1 MPPKP
6 GFRETKKV
14 PGAKKKPEKGYPSKD
29 DAKKKGEDDDKIMEE
44 MAAKAKIT
52 EAALKKAQA
61 AEAKGK
67 GNTCFSANDWAGAI
81 THFTEA
87 ILCDPTDHVFFSNRS
102 AAYLSSGSTSL
113 ALSDAKECVRLNASW
128 AKGYS
133 RLGAAFWKDENLV
146 EAARAYDQGLKLDP
160 SNAVLKQGREEVTK
174 AIEASPDREAVEEA
188 LSAAPKACVPSGTEA
203 IAKDTASSELAPGGV
218 APVIGID
225 LGTTFS
231 CVAVWQNGAPRVLE
245 DDEGRKTTPSCVA
258 FVADTGE
265 RLIGERAKSQAAK
278 NLKNTFF
285 DVKRILGQ
293 KMHDEAV
300 IKESKRLPF
309 TVVEGSSKEPLLEAE
324 IKGETRR
331 LAPEEI
337 SAMVLGE
344 MRRIAEARLGRNDIT
359 KAVVTV
365 PAYFNDAQR
374 KATMVA
380 GQIAG
385 LEVLRVINEP
395 TAAALAYGLDEKAGA
410 KSKAGSNVLIFDLGG
425 GTFDVS
431 ALRIED
437 GMFEVKAT
445 GGDTRLGGE
454 DFDAAVVDHLAAELL
469 RLHKI
474 DVGKDGKALARIR
487 SAGEKAKRVLSSNN
501 SAKVEISIDGEDY
514 ALDLTRA
521 TFESLNEAIF
531 TRTIEVVTRVLKD
544 AKLEPSD
551 IDDIVLVGGSTRIP
565 QVQDLLRKYFN
576 NKELCRSIN
585 PDEAVAYGAAVQ
597 AAILSGVR
605 HPSCTDLLLVD
616 VTALSLGIELEG
628 RQMSI
633 ILPRNTSVPCTKT
646 RQFTTDATEAFQDF
660 LKVKVFEGER
670 PSTDANHLL
679 GEFNVEG
686 IEKARAGVPEILVTF
701 ALDANATL
709 QVTAMDKKTKATA
722 QCVITGACKGL
733 GADEIKRMTE
743 EAAAFAKE
751 DEETRKKFELK
762 NELDNRAFSLSEKNR
777 DELLEWLDEK
787 SVAERTLEEYEE
799 KLKKFGKAM

>member
-1 MPPKP
+1 MPPKK
-6 GFRETKKV
+6 GFRETKKA
-14 PGAKKKPEKGYPSKD
+14 PAGAKKKPEKSGYPGKEE
-29 DAKKKGEDDDKIMEE
+29 ATKEDDTVLDQAM
-44 MAAKAKIT
+44 AKAKASDA
-52 EAALKKAQA
+52 EAGKAKA
-61 AEAKGK
+61 AEMKAKG
-67 GNTCFSANDWAGAI
+67 NAAFSAGNWLDAI
-81 THFTEA
+81 TSFSEA
-87 ILCDPTDHVFFSNRS
+87 IECDPTDHVFFSNRS
-102 AAYLSSGSTSL
+102 AAYLNSGSTTE
-113 ALSDAKECVRLNASW
+113 ALVDAKECVRLSPAW

-133 RLGAAFWKDENLV
+133 RLGAALWKDGNLA
-146 EAARAYDQGLKLDP
+146 EAATAYDQGLKLDP
-160 SNAVLKQGREEVTK
+160 ANAALKQGREEVTK
-174 AIEASPDREAVEEA
+174 AMEASG
-188 LSAAPKACVPSGTEA
+188 SSKAADPTPKPCVPSGTEV
-203 IAKDTASSELAPGGV
+203 SEAPVPEAPSDV

-231 CVAVWQNGAPRVLE
+231 CVAVWQDGAPRVLE
-245 DDEGRKTTPSCVA
+245 DDNGRKTVPSCVA
-258 FVADTGE
+258 FMPETGE
-265 RLIGERAKSQAAK
+265 RLIGERAKAQAAK

-293 KMHDEAV
+293 KMYDEAV

-309 TVVEGSSKEPLLEAE
+309 TVVEGKDKQPMLQAE
-324 IKGETRR
+324 IKGELREF
-331 LAPEEI
+331 APEEI

-385 LEVLRVINEP
+385 IEVLRVINEP
-395 TAAALAYGLDEKAGA
+395 TAAALAYGLDEKGGA
-410 KSKAGSNVLIFDLGG
+410 KDKGGCNVLIFDLGG

-454 DFDAAVVDHLAAELL
+454 DFDAAIVDHLAADLL
-469 RLHKI
+469 KLKKI
-474 DVGKDGKALARIR
+474 DATKDGKAMARIR
-487 SAGEKAKRVLSSNN
+487 VAAEKAKRDLSSNTTT
-501 SAKVEISIDGEDY
+501 KVEIIVDGEEY
-514 ALDLTRA
+514 VLDFTRA

-531 TRTIEVVTRVLKD
+531 ARTLDTVKRVLAD

-551 IDDIVLVGGSTRIP
+551 IDDVVLVGGSTRIP
-565 QVQDLLRKYFN
+565 QVQALLRKFFN

-605 HPSCTDLLLVD
+605 HPACTDLLLVD

-679 GEFNVEG
+679 GEFNVQG

-701 ALDANATL
+701 ALDANGTL
-709 QVTAMDKKTKATA
+709 LVTAMDKKTQATN

-733 GADEIKRMTE
+733 GADEIQRMVD

-751 DEETRKKFELK
+751 DEDMRKKFALK
-762 NELDNRAFSLSEKNR
+762 DKLDNRAFSLSDKNR

-787 SVAERTLEEYEE
+787 TVAERTLEEYEV
-799 KLKKFGKAM
+799 KLRAYGGDV

>member
-1 MPPKP
+1 M
-6 GFRETKKV
+6 
-14 PGAKKKPEKGYPSKD
+14 
-29 DAKKKGEDDDKIMEE
+29 
-44 MAAKAKIT
+44 
-52 EAALKKAQA
+52 
-61 AEAKGK
+61 
-67 GNTCFSANDWAGAI
+67 
-81 THFTEA
+81 
-87 ILCDPTDHVFFSNRS
+87 
-102 AAYLSSGSTSL
+102 
-113 ALSDAKECVRLNASW
+113 
-128 AKGYS
+128 
-133 RLGAAFWKDENLV
+133 
-146 EAARAYDQGLKLDP
+146 
-160 SNAVLKQGREEVTK
+160 
-174 AIEASPDREAVEEA
+174 
-188 LSAAPKACVPSGTEA
+188 
-203 IAKDTASSELAPGGV
+203 
-218 APVIGID
+218 
-225 LGTTFS
+225 
-231 CVAVWQNGAPRVLE
+231 
-245 DDEGRKTTPSCVA
+245 
-258 FVADTGE
+258 
-265 RLIGERAKSQAAK
+265 
-278 NLKNTFF
+278 NTFF

-293 KMHDEAV
+293 KMYDEAV

-309 TVVEGSSKEPLLEAE
+309 TVVEGSNKQPMLQAG
-324 IKGETRR
+324 IKGELREF
-331 LAPEEI
+331 APEEI

-365 PAYFNDAQR
+365 PAYFNNAQR

-385 LEVLRVINEP
+385 IQVLRVINEP
-395 TAAALAYGLDEKAGA
+395 TAAALSYGLDEKGGA
-410 KSKAGSNVLIFDLGG
+410 KDKGGCNVLIFDLGG

-454 DFDAAVVDHLAAELL
+454 DFDAAIVDHLAAELL
-469 RLHKI
+469 KLKKI
-474 DVGKDGKALARIR
+474 DASKDGKAMARIR
-487 SAGEKAKRVLSSNN
+487 VAAEKAKRDLSSNTTT
-501 SAKVEISIDGEDY
+501 KVEIIIDGEEY

-521 TFESLNEAIF
+521 TFESLNKAIF
-531 TRTIEVVTRVLKD
+531 ARTIETVKRVLKD

-565 QVQDLLRKYFN
+565 QLQDSLKKYFN

-605 HPSCTDLLLVD
+605 HPACTDLLLVD

-679 GEFNVEG
+679 CEFNVQG

-701 ALDANATL
+701 SLDANGTL
-709 QVTAMDKKTKATA
+709 SVTAMDKKTKATA

-743 EAAAFAKE
+743 EAEAFAKE
-751 DEETRKKFELK
+751 DEEMRKKFELK
-762 NELDNRAFSLSEKNR
+762 NELDNRAFSLSANNR
-777 DELLEWLDEK
+777 DELLNWLDEK
-787 SVAERTLEEYEE
+787 TVGERSLEEFEAM
-799 KLKKFGKAM
+799 LKKFGKAM

>member
-1 MPPKP
+1 M
-6 GFRETKKV
+6 
-14 PGAKKKPEKGYPSKD
+14 YD
-29 DAKKKGEDDDKIMEE
+29 D
-44 MAAKAKIT
+44 
-52 EAALKKAQA
+52 
-61 AEAKGK
+61 
-67 GNTCFSANDWAGAI
+67 
-81 THFTEA
+81 
-87 ILCDPTDHVFFSNRS
+87 
-102 AAYLSSGSTSL
+102 
-113 ALSDAKECVRLNASW
+113 
-128 AKGYS
+128 
-133 RLGAAFWKDENLV
+133 
-146 EAARAYDQGLKLDP
+146 
-160 SNAVLKQGREEVTK
+160 
-174 AIEASPDREAVEEA
+174 
-188 LSAAPKACVPSGTEA
+188 
-203 IAKDTASSELAPGGV
+203 
-218 APVIGID
+218 
-225 LGTTFS
+225 
-231 CVAVWQNGAPRVLE
+231 
-245 DDEGRKTTPSCVA
+245 
-258 FVADTGE
+258 
-265 RLIGERAKSQAAK
+265 
-278 NLKNTFF
+278 
-285 DVKRILGQ
+285 
-293 KMHDEAV
+293 AV

-309 TVVEGSSKEPLLEAE
+309 TVVEGSSKEPLLQAE
-324 IKGETRR
+324 VKGEARTF
-331 LAPEEI
+331 APEEI

-374 KATMVA
+374 KATILA

-385 LEVLRVINEP
+385 IEVLRVINEP
-395 TAAALAYGLDEKAGA
+395 TAAALAYGLDEKTGA
-410 KSKAGSNVLIFDLGG
+410 KGKVGGSNVLIFDLGG

-431 ALRIED
+431 ALHIED

-454 DFDAAVVDHLAAELL
+454 DFDAAIVDHLAAELL
-469 RLHKI
+469 KLHKV
-474 DVGKDGKALARIR
+474 DVSNDGKAKARLR
-487 SAGEKAKRVLSSNN
+487 TAAEKAKRALSSNN
-501 SAKVEISIDGEDY
+501 STKVEVNIDGEDY
-514 ALDLTRA
+514 TLDLTRV

-531 TRTIEVVTRVLKD
+531 ARTLDTVKRVLTD
-544 AKLEPSD
+544 AKLEPAD

-565 QVQDLLRKYFN
+565 QIQDLLRTYFN

-605 HPSCTDLLLVD
+605 HPQCTDLLLVD

-679 GEFNVEG
+679 GEFNVQG

-743 EAAAFAKE
+743 EAEKFAKE
-751 DEETRKKFELK
+751 DEEMRQKFELK

-777 DELLEWLDEK
+777 DELLGWLDEK
-787 SVAERTLEEYEE
+787 TLAERSLEELEFM
-799 KLKKFGKAM
+799 LKKFGKEV

>member
-1 MPPKP
+1 MAPKRA
-6 GFRETKKV
+6 GFRDTKGPKG
-14 PGAKKKPEKGYPSKD
+14 PASAKKKAGNPGK
-29 DAKKKGEDDDKIMEE
+29 DAKDAEVEEDAVLQEAM
-44 MAAKAKIT
+44 AKAAATKAG
-52 EAALKKAQA
+52 EGKSQAVALK
-61 AEAKGK
+61 AKG
-67 GNTCFSANDWAGAI
+67 NECFSAGDWAGAI
-81 THFTEA
+81 ARFTEA
-87 ILCDPTDHVFFSNRS
+87 IECDPTDHVFFSNRS
-102 AAYLSSGSTSL
+102 AAYLSLGSTSEAL
-113 ALSDAKECVRLNASW
+113 ADARECVRLNATW

-133 RLGAAFWKDENLV
+133 RLGAALWKDGNLV
-146 EAARAYDQGLKLDP
+146 EAAKSYDQGLKLDP
-160 SNAVLKQGREEVTK
+160 ANAALKQGREEVMK
-174 AIEASPDREAVEEA
+174 AIEASPDKDSIEEA
-188 LSAAPKACVPSGTEA
+188 ISAAPKACVPSSAEVSGKDVVAEA
-203 IAKDTASSELAPGGV
+203 AVDT

-231 CVAVWQNGAPRVLE
+231 CVAVWQNGAPVVLE
-245 DDEGRKTTPSCVA
+245 NDEGQKTVPSCVA
-258 FVADTGE
+258 FMPATGE
-265 RLIGERAKSQAAK
+265 RLIGERAKAQAAK

-293 KMHDEAV
+293 KMYDEAV

-309 TVVEGSSKEPLLEAE
+309 TVVEGDNKQPMLEAE
-324 IKGETRR
+324 IKGEVRTF
-331 LAPEEI
+331 APEEI

-344 MRRIAEARLGRNDIT
+344 LRRIAEARLGRNDIT

-374 KATMVA
+374 KATMAA

-395 TAAALAYGLDEKAGA
+395 TAAALAYGLDEKNG
-410 KSKAGSNVLIFDLGG
+410 KHENGTNVLIFDLGG

-431 ALRIED
+431 ALHIEG

-454 DFDAAVVDHLAAELL
+454 DFDAAIVDHLVAEML
-469 RLHKI
+469 RLHK
-474 DVGKDGKALARIR
+474 VNVANDGKALARLR
-487 SAGEKAKRVLSSNN
+487 TAAEKAKRALSSN
-501 SAKVEISIDGEDY
+501 AATKVELVIDGEEY
-514 ALDLTRA
+514 TLDFTRS
-521 TFESLNEAIF
+521 TFEQLNETIF
-531 TRTIEVVTRVLKD
+531 NRTLDTVKRVLTD

-551 IDDIVLVGGSTRIP
+551 IDDVVLVGGSTRIP
-565 QVQDLLRKYFN
+565 QVQDLLRKFFN
-576 NKELCRSIN
+576 NKELCKSIN

-605 HPSCTDLLLVD
+605 HPACTDLLLVD

-686 IEKARAGVPEILVTF
+686 IEKARAGIPEILVTF
-701 ALDANATL
+701 ALDANGTL
-709 QVTAMDKKTKATA
+709 NVTAKDKKTEAIA
-722 QCVITGACKGL
+722 HCVIAGACKGL
-733 GADEIKRMTE
+733 GADEIKRMVE
-743 EAAAFAKE
+743 EAEKFAKD
-751 DEETRKKFELK
+751 DEEMRKKFEVK
-762 NELDNRAFSLSEKNR
+762 NELDSRAFSLSQANR
-777 DELLEWLDEK
+777 DALLEWLDEK
-787 SVAERTLEEYEE
+787 EVAERSLAEFEEQLRKY
-799 KLKKFGKAM
+799 GKGI